1 MNKVVNLRFLLPYL
15 LLQLIAIVAYSQPA
29 DFSVSLATVDAG
41 LLNKKNLFDFQ
52 VTSGLNTPKNVLL
65 KGTVKYRSQPYR
77 IYYSL
82 KFLAQPGVN
91 NIAEH
96 AHRAVFEYSST
107 SVKELLELFDRLPEG
122 TLQYCVTLHSA
133 DGESTFAGV
142 EDCTFG
148 KNEDLFL
155 INLIDPENKAELYEL
170 NPMLS
175 WVANYP
181 FASSLAYKIKVVEM
195 KKDQNAINAV
205 KRNNPV
211 YEEKGLMQMSINYPI
226 YAKPLQV
233 GNTYA
238 WTVDAYYKDLLLGGA
253 EPWQFTIVEDSILK
267 SVSLNPAYIDL
278 EKESGIY
285 QLYAPGIIKIKY
297 VLKDLKSDS
306 LNVTLFDRNK
316 KAVPLPKELK
326 QLNAIVGDNRF
337 ELDLKEHLSL
347 SHMKDYVLH
356 LVSATGKTYQ
366 VPFKYVNPDLIK

>member
-1 MNKVVNLRFLLPYL
+1 MNKVCNLRFLFSFI
-15 LLQLIAIVAYSQPA
+15 LLQLFTVAGYSQPA

-41 LLNKKNLFDFQ
+41 MLNKKSLFDFQ
-52 VTSGLNTPKNVLL
+52 VTSTSATVKNVML
-65 KGTVKYRSQPYR
+65 KGTVKYRNQPYKVA
-77 IYYSL
+77 YTL

-96 AHRAVFEYSST
+96 AHRAVFEYSSS
-107 SVKELLELFDRLPEG
+107 SVKELFELFDRLPEG
-122 TLQYCVTLHSA
+122 TLQYCVTLSSA
-133 DGESTFAGV
+133 DGESTFGGV

-148 KNEDLFL
+148 KHEDLFL

-181 FASSLAYKIKVVEM
+181 FASSLAYKIKVVAM
-195 KKDQNAINAV
+195 KQDQNAINAI

-211 YEEKGLMQMSINYPI
+211 YEEKGLMQLSINYPI

-233 GNTYA
+233 GSTYA

-253 EPWQFTIVEDSILK
+253 EPWQFTIIEDSILK
-267 SVSLNPAYIDL
+267 SISLNPAYIDL

-285 QLYAPGIIKIKY
+285 KLYAPGIIKIKY
-297 VLKDLKSDS
+297 VLKDLKSEA
-306 LNVTLFDRNK
+306 LQVELLDRNK
-316 KAVPLPKELK
+316 KAVTLPKELK
-326 QLNAIVGDNRF
+326 QLNAVIGDNRF

-347 SHMKDYVLH
+347 HHMKDYVLKI
-356 LVSATGKTYQ
+356 SDSMGKVYKI
-366 VPFKYVNPDLIK
+366 PFKYVNPDLVK

>member
-65 KGTVKYRSQPYR
+65 KGTVKYRNQPYK
-77 IYYSL
+77 ISYTL

-107 SVKELLELFDRLPEG
+107 SVKELFELFDRMPEG
-122 TLQYCVTLHSA
+122 TLQYCVTLNSA
-133 DGESTFAGV
+133 DGESTFAGA

-155 INLIDPENKAELYEL
+155 INLVDPENKAELYEL

-211 YEEKGLMQMSINYPI
+211 YEEKGLMQMSVNYPI

-233 GNTYA
+233 GSTYA

-337 ELDLKEHLSL
+337 ELELKEHLSL

>member
-1 MNKVVNLRFLLPYL
+1 MNKVVNLRLLLTYL
-15 LLQLIAIVAYSQPA
+15 LLQMITLVAYSQGG

-41 LLNKKNLFDFQ
+41 MLNKKSLFDFQ
-52 VTSGLNTPKNVLL
+52 VTSGSNTPKNVLL
-65 KGTVKYRSQPYR
+65 KGTVKYRNQPYKVS
-77 IYYSL
+77 YTL

-91 NIAEH
+91 NIGEH

-107 SVKELLELFDRLPEG
+107 SVKELFELFDRLPEG
-122 TLQYCVTLHSA
+122 TLQYCVILQSA
-133 DGESTFAGV
+133 DGESTITGV

-155 INLIDPENKAELYEL
+155 INLVDPGNKAELYEL

-195 KKDQNAINAV
+195 KKDQNAINAI
-205 KRNNPV
+205 KRNNHV
-211 YEEKGLMQMSINYPI
+211 YEEKGLMQMSVNYPI

-238 WTVDAYYKDLLLGGA
+238 WTVDAYYKDLLLGAA

-278 EKESGIY
+278 EKESGVY

-297 VLKDLKSDS
+297 TLRDLNAEVLQVELLDK
-306 LNVTLFDRNK
+306 NK
-316 KAVPLPKELK
+316 NAVALPKELK
-326 QLNAIVGDNRF
+326 KLDAVIGDNRY
-337 ELDLKEHLSL
+337 ELNLKEYLSL
-347 SHMKDYVLH
+347 NHIKDYVLKISN
-356 LVSATGKTYQ
+356 SAGKVYQ
-366 VPFKYVNPDLIK
+366 IPFKYVNPDLIK